1 MSANQYDPLFQQA
14 GQQHN
19 VDPDLLRA
27 MALQESGFNPQAV
40 SPKGAVGLLQLMP
53 DTAKD
58 MGVTDRTDPAQNI
71 FGAAKYMSQ
80 LIGKYGDV
88 DKAVQAYNV
97 GPANFDKYQAGQ
109 MKALPTETTKYL
121 NKVSANFNRIKS
133 NAGFMPGQSAPDTTQ
148 PAAGDDPI
156 MAALSGKAAPAAAK
170 PVAIAED
177 PIVAALSGK
186 SIAAPQKAAAQP
198 AQAPNTTGRQLGIGT
213 RAVATGLASIPN
225 MVGDALN
232 TAINYGIKG
241 VNAAHDAV
249 VAPTQSEL
257 IAGRKPW
264 VPYLGMPSQATQNLL
279 TQAGLPEPQTAG
291 ERVKSSI
298 ISSMAGVTPSVAAG
312 QILAKS
318 ASPITAAV
326 GNSLAQAPGMQVMGA
341 AGAGAGGSIAKE
353 KGVGP
358 AGQVA
363 ASLGGALVGAA
374 APSAV
379 MATGR
384 AVTAV
389 PRGVMNAI
397 KPVTAPQQ
405 YVGEQLAQAL
415 GPEAKAI
422 AANIRNAPEFVP
434 GAMPTTAQ
442 VGQNPILVATEKAAA
457 NASPEFKA
465 ALATREAA
473 NNAARWEALNA
484 VAQTPDALST
494 ALAARAAAAK
504 PLYDAAHG
512 QTANVGPAFM
522 RYAQIPE
529 MQEAMA
535 RANKLA
541 DLNAATG
548 RGVAPVWPTPDSK
561 AINGSALDYTSRALG
576 DMIGEAQRA
585 GATTRAGALT
595 ALKESID
602 GWTQRYI
609 PGVQQADAAYAAGSV
624 PVNTMQAGQ
633 QIANSLGTRALDVNG
648 LPQLQL
654 NAYRSALVKALNGQK
669 YGIDAE
675 ALTKLQGIGQDLQR
689 GTISNALR
697 TPGSDTA
704 YNVAANGWLA
714 RQLYGKDFE
723 GASMLG
729 RGLGALGSTIAGHP
743 MGGVA
748 VLAGGKK
755 LGQSVGAGL
764 NNNLQELLLNPDL
777 MLPYLDAAT
786 PKNTPQTLG
795 QLLRRN
801 VNQGTVGALPTL
813 PAPTNQRAK

>member
-14 GQQHN
+14 GQQHD

-27 MALQESGFNPQAV
+27 MAWQESSFNP
-40 SPKGAVGLLQLMP
+40 KAVGPMTDYGQARGL
-53 DTAKD
+53 
-58 MGVTDRTDPAQNI
+58 MGVLDSNAKAANINASDPAQAI
-71 FGAAKYMSQ
+71 PWAAKYLRQ
-80 LIGKYGDV
+80 ALDKNGGDIDAAV
-88 DKAVQAYNV
+88 MEYHGGPNQKIWGPKTQQYVSDVSNKFAKIKA
-97 GPANFDKYQAGQ
+97 
-109 MKALPTETTKYL
+109 
-121 NKVSANFNRIKS
+121 
-133 NAGFMPGQSAPDTTQ
+133 NAGFIPGQSPQDAAPAPAGDDPIVAALSGKSA
-148 PAAGDDPI
+148 PAATGKPSAAPANDPI
-156 MAALSGKAAPAAAK
+156 MAALSGKAAPAQQA
-170 PVAIAED
+170 
-177 PIVAALSGK
+177 
-186 SIAAPQKAAAQP
+186 AAPAPAQP
-198 AQAPNTTGRQLGIGT
+198 VQAPDNTSRQLGIGT

-225 MVGDALN
+225 MFGDALN
-232 TAINYGIKG
+232 TAINFGIRG

-249 VAPTQSEL
+249 TSPTMPEL
-257 IAGRKPW
+257 VTGRKPW
-264 VPYLGMPSQATQNLL
+264 IPYLGMPSQATQDLL
-279 TQAGLPEPQTAG
+279 TKAGLPEPQNAG
-291 ERVKSSI
+291 ERTKSAI
-298 ISSMAGVTPSVAAG
+298 ISSMAGVAPSVGLG
-312 QILAKS
+312 QALAKS
-318 ASPITAAV
+318 ASPMAAAV

-353 KGVGP
+353 NGVGP
-358 AGQVA
+358 LGQIG

-389 PRGVMNAI
+389 PRGVMNAV

-434 GAMPTTAQ
+434 GTMPTTAQ

-457 NASPEFKA
+457 NASPEFKV
-465 ALATREAA
+465 ALAAREAA
-473 NNAARWEALNA
+473 NNAARWDALNA
-484 VAQTPDALST
+484 VAQTPDALSA

-576 DMIGEAQRA
+576 DMINEAKRA
-585 GATTRAGALT
+585 GANTRAGALA
-595 ALKESID
+595 ALKESVD
-602 GWTQRYI
+602 NWTQRYI
-609 PGVQQADAAYAAGSV
+609 PGVQQADAAYAAGSL
-624 PVNTMQAGQ
+624 PVNTMEAGQ
-633 QIANSLGTRALDVNG
+633 QIANQLGTRALDVNG

-654 NAYRSALVKALNGQK
+654 NAYRAALVKALNEQK
-669 YGIDAE
+669 HGVDAE
-675 ALTKLQGIGQDLQR
+675 ALKKLQGIGQDLQR

-704 YNVAANGWLA
+704 YNIAANGWLA

-729 RGLGALGSTIAGHP
+729 RGLGALGATISGHP

-755 LGQSVGAGL
+755 LGQAVGTNL
-764 NNNLQELLLNPDL
+764 NNNLQELLLNPEL
-777 MLPYLDAAT
+777 ILPYLEAAT

-801 VNQGTVGALPTL
+801 VNQGAVGAVTTL
-813 PAPTNQRAK
+813 PAPKNQGTK